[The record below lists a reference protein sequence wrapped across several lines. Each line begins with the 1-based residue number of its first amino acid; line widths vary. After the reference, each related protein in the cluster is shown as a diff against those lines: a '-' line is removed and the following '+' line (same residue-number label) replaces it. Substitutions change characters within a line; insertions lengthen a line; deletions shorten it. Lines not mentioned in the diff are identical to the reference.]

1 MRDHLLAGSVL
12 STGLLPGWRG
22 GDDQLPAHD
31 SSALGGVVP
40 FPASRPSVQW
50 DRVNTDAMS
59 LRLERGVVP
68 AGRNAARVGDRTLS
82 PVDYEAQIAEGFEA
96 VYRLLLRE
104 REALRAGDG
113 PLAVMRGQPVR
124 FIYRPTRIYSAL
136 IAASWKPELLRSGIE
151 YGIHLER
158 LARAFLVSRER
169 PNVWPVF
176 AAEVLALEQGD
187 VPLFTARTDAT
198 SLELDGRGL
207 LLDAFTAPSH
217 DAVLERLSE
226 LGDDDLERQLLVIR
240 AALQAKA
247 ARSPSGTDDRPPP
260 DLRAAPALPSGRLV
274 DAATAIGLEI
284 ERHALSDG
292 TQSVSWIGL
301 RYLDGA
307 DRYQLDVLGDSL
319 YDGCP
324 GVALFL
330 AALGRATGD
339 RRFGALALRGLHEL
353 RGRLRATDP
362 GSRRVVARAQGL
374 GGAVGLGSVIY
385 ALVRT
390 SAFIDGDGPALI
402 EDAARL
408 AAWLTPE
415 LIADDEK
422 LDVLSGS
429 AGALLGL
436 LALHSATGEDTVL
449 QAAVDC
455 GDHLLRH
462 RVETN
467 GHRVWRTVAE
477 RPLTGFSHGAAG
489 IAYALARLYGATGE
503 RSYLEAARGGDRV
516 RAERL
521 LGGARRLARPPSG
534 RRSRPGRVPR
544 EVVSRG
550 FRHRPGAPGLQP
562 RRRDPGH
569 RRRDRR
575 RPRRDARAVPP
586 GRRLPLLRQSRPG
599 GDVPRRRRPRVA
611 TARRYGH
618 RERRRARSTERR
630 LPPLRRRR
638 VVQPR
643 LLPRDGGDRLP
654 AAAGRRPP
662 VAVGPPVGVTP
673 AAQQQ
678 PA

>member
-1 MRDHLLAGSVL
+1 M
-12 STGLLPGWRG
+12 
-22 GDDQLPAHD
+22 
-31 SSALGGVVP
+31 
-40 FPASRPSVQW
+40 
-50 DRVNTDAMS
+50 
-59 LRLERGVVP
+59 
-68 AGRNAARVGDRTLS
+68 
-82 PVDYEAQIAEGFEA
+82 
-96 VYRLLLRE
+96 
-104 REALRAGDG
+104 
-113 PLAVMRGQPVR
+113 
-124 FIYRPTRIYSAL
+124 
-136 IAASWKPELLRSGIE
+136 
-151 YGIHLER
+151 
-158 LARAFLVSRER
+158 
-169 PNVWPVF
+169 
-176 AAEVLALEQGD
+176 
-187 VPLFTARTDAT
+187 
-198 SLELDGRGL
+198 
-207 LLDAFTAPSH
+207 
-217 DAVLERLSE
+217 
-226 LGDDDLERQLLVIR
+226 IR

-260 DLRAAPALPSGRLV
+260 DLPAASALPSGRLV

-284 ERHALSDG
+284 ERHALPDG
-292 TQSVSWIGL
+292 TESVSWIGL

-339 RRFGALALRGLHEL
+339 RRFGALALHGLHEL

-467 GHRVWRTVAE
+467 GHRVWQTVAE

-503 RSYLEAARGGDRV
+503 RSYLEAAVEGIEYERSVFSEEHGGWPDLRAAGAADPGGFPVKWCHGASGIALARLGCTRV
-516 RAERL
+516 AEIPGIDAEIAAGLDATRARYL
-521 LGGARRLARPPSG
+521 QDADFLCCGNLGRVETFLVAGDHESRRLAGTGTAS
-534 RRSRPGRVPR
+534 
-544 EVVSRG
+544 VV
-550 FRHRPGAPGLQP
+550 
-562 RRRDPGH
+562 
-569 RRRDRR
+569 
-575 RPRRDARAVPP
+575 ARAARN
-586 GRRLPLLRQSRPG
+586 GGYRLF
-599 GDVPRRRRPRVA
+599 
-611 TARRYGH
+611 
-618 RERRRARSTERR
+618 
-630 LPPLRRRR
+630 
-638 VVQPR
+638 
-643 LLPRDGGDRLP
+643 
-654 AAAGRRPP
+654 AAAGSYNPGFFHGTAGIGYQLLR
-662 VAVGPPVGVTP
+662 VADPRLPSVLLWE
-673 AAQQQ
+673 
-678 PA
+678 